1 MAELGQWVGRIVTLV
16 VLFSLLDMIM
26 PDGTLRPMVRTVMG
40 VAVVA
45 TVLAPVVQL
54 VGSVPASLHE
64 VPLNSGPA
72 PAGGRFLVDAEG
84 LSSSLWDEAL
94 RLVGEPLELRVR
106 EAAAREGILLAGVE
120 WVRGADGTL
129 QGVRL
134 HPHPGDRQPARLER
148 ARSETARLLGL
159 DEGFVS
165 VASAEAH
172 GGALWEGPAAR
183 WGGWE
188 DGASG
193 R

>member
-45 TVLAPVVQL
+45 SVLAPVVQL
-54 VGSVPASLHE
+54 VGSAPAGLDG
-64 VPLNSGPA
+64 VPLSSGPA
-72 PAGGRFLVDAEG
+72 PAVGRLLVDTEG
-84 LSSSLWDEAL
+84 LFSSLWDEAL
-94 RLVGEPLELRVR
+94 RAVGEPLELGVR
-106 EAAAREGILLAGVE
+106 DVAAREGVLLADVE
-120 WVRGADGTL
+120 WVRGADGSL

-134 HPHPGDRQPARLER
+134 HPHPGDRQLARLER
-148 ARSETARLLGL
+148 VRYATARLLGL
-159 DEGFVS
+159 DEASVS
-165 VASAEAH
+165 VASAQTH
-172 GGALWEGPAAR
+172 GRALWEGPAAR

-188 DGASG
+188 DGAFG